1 MKSQNDDYLKHS
13 PHWIYAVGIQDV
25 VKTRTKSLK
34 TVIFNTLCSRCL
46 YIQICIRFCSS
57 PGTSRI
63 EPGDSIHSFLS
74 QTVTFFQ

>member
-1 MKSQNDDYLKHS
+1 MNSQNDDYLKHS
-13 PHWIYAVGIQDV
+13 PHWIYAVGKQDV

-46 YIQICIRFCSS
+46 HFQIFIRSCHS

-63 EPGDSIHSFLS
+63 ELGDSFRSFIS
-74 QTVTFFQ
+74 QTVTIFR